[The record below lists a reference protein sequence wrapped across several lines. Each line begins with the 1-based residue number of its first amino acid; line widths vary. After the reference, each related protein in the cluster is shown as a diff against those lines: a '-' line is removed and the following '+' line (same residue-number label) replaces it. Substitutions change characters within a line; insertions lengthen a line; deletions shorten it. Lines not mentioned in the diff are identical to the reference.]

1 MNHHLRF
8 MAIFQ
13 VQGNM
18 LDSLL
23 GGPRDQF
30 WNVKMQRVK
39 VVRLGEDEDECS
51 VPWPPLGGSREVER
65 PYELT

>member
-13 VQGNM
+13 VFREHVG
-18 LDSLL
+18 LIV

-30 WNVKMQRVK
+30 WNAKMQRVK